1 MVTAR
6 WSERWLIGWGTILI
20 LVGAVAAEAANCG
33 DTAGPGRS
41 RVPCACFDTVVTSTR
56 LRPTDPIAGV
66 ACEGPESV
74 ALTLGR
80 DNITLDCRG
89 LTIEGSS
96 QTASGEPGM
105 GGRGIFGERSGVTVK
120 NCAVESFLDGIL
132 LKGNRNRIV
141 DNTVVQALDA
151 ISVEGDDNALVDN
164 QVLALFAGLSIDGG
178 RRNVVANN
186 RSSGSGLGLFVN
198 GHGGW
203 IFGNTFANSDD
214 AGVIVEG
221 SRNVLFANEAN
232 DNAAR
237 GICAEPANVNGGL
250 NRARGNGQA
259 PQVDFDCEIPLPPA
273 D

>member
-1 MVTAR
+1 
-6 WSERWLIGWGTILI
+6 
-20 LVGAVAAEAANCG
+20 
-33 DTAGPGRS
+33 
-41 RVPCACFDTVVTSTR
+41 
-56 LRPTDPIAGV
+56 
-66 ACEGPESV
+66 
-74 ALTLGR
+74 
-80 DNITLDCRG
+80 
-89 LTIEGSS
+89 
-96 QTASGEPGM
+96 
-105 GGRGIFGERSGVTVK
+105 
-120 NCAVESFLDGIL
+120 
-132 LKGNRNRIV
+132 
-141 DNTVVQALDA
+141 
-151 ISVEGDDNALVDN
+151 
-164 QVLALFAGLSIDGG
+164 VLALFAGLSIDGG

-221 SRNVLFANEAN
+221 SRNVLFANAANGNGHGGHIMPRLEHGFAVAGAANVLFANEAN